1 MRPWLLKNTELKAY
15 FKISEE
21 KCTCVRH
28 QRLTGQSHVGSNKPE
43 EVSDGKEEECQDQY
57 QYQIAF
63 IGYTRERSQMST
75 LANWR
80 ILRLNTLKERMLS
93 HCKGE

>member
-1 MRPWLLKNTELKAY
+1 MVVKKHRELKAY

-28 QRLTGQSHVGSNKPE
+28 QILPGQSHVGPKKLE
-43 EVSDGKEEECQDQY
+43 EVSDGSEEECQDQY
-57 QYQIAF
+57 QSLAPITF

-75 LANWR
+75 LANWKKP
-80 ILRLNTLKERMLS
+80 RLNNSGERMPS
-93 HCKGE
+93 HCKGG